1 MDEEHVDG
9 RRVQPPAIAT
19 AVSRGRARSDL
30 GPESAHVM
38 ETRRGRVGRPHA
50 LSLLTSDDDRGG
62 RDNSSQGPATSFASP
77 DRAGGTEEALMTLP
91 DDIRWRER
99 RGG

>member
-1 MDEEHVDG
+1 MDEEHVDR

-50 LSLLTSDDDRGG
+50 LSLLTTTMTAED
-62 RDNSSQGPATSFASP
+62 ATTAARVRQLRLHP
-77 DRAGGTEEALMTLP
+77 RTALVGLKKLS
-91 DDIRWRER
+91 
-99 RGG
+99 